1 MKDNRVIF
9 TFKNIKVQKDVYSTH
24 THTPIKT
31 THKNVVELLELQAM
45 GDFLPVCSFLH
56 LMNFVPDIMYSKKI
70 VVLSIN

>member
-9 TFKNIKVQKDVYSTH
+9 TFKNIKVQKDVYSARAHTH
-24 THTPIKT
+24 THPIKT

-56 LMNFVPDIMYSKKI
+56 LMNFVPET
-70 VVLSIN
+70 